1 MALSATVAAIG
12 VGSAATYQMAHSA
25 NKAQKTQERAQA
37 QAQKNAENAAQEA
50 DRANNRNNQRR
61 PDIIGLLGANM
72 SANNMGFGSTFLTG
86 PGGAT
91 PPAAGTIAKNT
102 LLGR

>member
-1 MALSATVAAIG
+1 MAISATIAA
-12 VGSAATYQMAHSA
+12 VGAAGTYAMGHSA
-25 NKAQKTQERAQA
+25 NKAQKQQDRAQA
-37 QAQKNAENAAQEA
+37 QAQKNAETAAQEA

-86 PGGAT
+86 AGGTT
-91 PPAAGTIAKNT
+91 PPAAGTIGKNT

>member
-1 MALSATVAAIG
+1 MGIAAAITA
-12 VGSAATYQMAHSA
+12 VGAAGTYAMGHSA
-25 NKAQKTQERAQA
+25 NKAQKQQDRAQV